1 MYKKTECFSTNY
13 LPSNTTH
20 SPSSSLPFTQR
31 NQFGVVHI
39 NVEWIKQ
46 KTPRM
51 WGLMLICFYGLKI
64 GATYLPLISFFPKKC
79 YNISCLIMGYR
90 RAFRNRILLS
100 LSIINRLRLRP
111 RLPSLVFV
119 FILIPILLLNNN
131 HLDVVPP

>member
-1 MYKKTECFSTNY
+1 MVQYVF
-13 LPSNTTH
+13 
-20 SPSSSLPFTQR
+20 SSLQFTQR
-31 NQFGVVHI
+31 NQFGVIHI
-39 NVEWIKQ
+39 NVEWVKQ

-79 YNISCLIMGYR
+79 YNISCLILGYR

-111 RLPSLVFV
+111 HLPCLVFV

>member
-1 MYKKTECFSTNY
+1 MRVVIRLLISFSSYKNVSI
-13 LPSNTTH
+13 NT
-20 SPSSSLPFTQR
+20 
-31 NQFGVVHI
+31 G
-39 NVEWIKQ
+39 KQ

-100 LSIINRLRLRP
+100 LSIINRLRPCLI
-111 RLPSLVFV
+111 SLVFV
-119 FILIPILLLNNN
+119 FILIPILLFHKN
-131 HLDVVPP
+131 HLDVVPTYKFPNS